1 MKQDEMKKIA
11 QFMKILLKN
20 SSGCVPQPFQM
31 IDEKAVKR
39 LDTDDMIS
47 WKIIAKEWDKI
58 STKGKKEISKLLIL
72 NSFDTAELLD
82 VTNSLLEEAKD
93 TMEFV
98 EKHPEYGKPKED
110 MNLADALSNLFSD

>member
-1 MKQDEMKKIA
+1 MKQDEMKKVA

-20 SSGCVPQPFQM
+20 SSGCVPQPFQI
-31 IDEKAVKR
+31 IDEKAAKR

-47 WKIIAKEWDKI
+47 WKIITKEWSKV
-58 STKGKKEISKLLIL
+58 SAKGKKEMSKLLLL

-82 VTNSLLEEAKD
+82 VTNDLLEDAKD

-98 EKHPEYGKPKED
+98 EKHPEYGKPRED
-110 MNLADALSNLFSD
+110 MNLSDALSNLFSD

>member
-1 MKQDEMKKIA
+1 MKQDEMRKVA

-31 IDEKAVKR
+31 IDEKAAKR
-39 LDTDDMIS
+39 LSTDDMIS
-47 WKIIAKEWDKI
+47 WKIITKEWNKV
-58 STKGKKEISKLLIL
+58 SAKGKKEISKLLLL

-82 VTNSLLEEAKD
+82 VTNDLLEDAKD

-110 MNLADALSNLFSD
+110 MNLADALSNLLSD

>member
-1 MKQDEMKKIA
+1 MKQDEMRKVA

-31 IDEKAVKR
+31 IDEKAAKR

-47 WKIIAKEWDKI
+47 WKIITKEWSKV
-58 STKGKKEISKLLIL
+58 SAKGKKEMSKLLLL

-82 VTNSLLEEAKD
+82 VTNDLLEDAKD

-98 EKHPEYGKPKED
+98 EKHPEYVKPKED
-110 MNLADALSNLFSD
+110 INLADALSNLFSD

>member
-1 MKQDEMKKIA
+1 MKQDEMKKVA

-20 SSGCVPQPFQM
+20 SSCCIPQPFQI
-31 IDEKAVKR
+31 IDKKAEER

-47 WKIIAKEWDKI
+47 WKIITKEWNKV
-58 STKGKKEISKLLIL
+58 SAKGKKEMSKLLLL

-82 VTNSLLEEAKD
+82 VTNELLEDAKD

-110 MNLADALSNLFSD
+110 MNLADALSDLFSD

>member
-20 SSGCVPQPFQM
+20 SPGCVPQPFQI

-110 MNLADALSNLFSD
+110 MNLSDALSDLLSD

>member
-1 MKQDEMKKIA
+1 MKQQEMKKFA

-20 SSGCVPQPFQM
+20 SSSCVPQPFQI

-47 WKIIAKEWDKI
+47 WKIITKEWNKV
-58 STKGKKEISKLLIL
+58 STEGKKEMSKLLLL

-82 VTNSLLEEAKD
+82 VTNDLLEEAKD
-93 TMEFV
+93 TVDFV
-98 EKHPEYGKPKED
+98 EKHPEYGKPREN
-110 MNLADALSNLFSD
+110 MNLSEALSDLLSD

>member
-1 MKQDEMKKIA
+1 MKQDEMRKVA

-31 IDEKAVKR
+31 IDEKAAKR

-82 VTNSLLEEAKD
+82 VTNDLLEDAKD

-98 EKHPEYGKPKED
+98 EKHPEYGKPRED
-110 MNLADALSNLFSD
+110 MNLADALSDLFSD

>member
-20 SSGCVPQPFQM
+20 SPSCVPQPFQI

-98 EKHPEYGKPKED
+98 EKHPEYGKSKED
-110 MNLADALSNLFSD
+110 INLADALSNLFSD

>member
-1 MKQDEMKKIA
+1 MKQDEMKKVA

-20 SSGCVPQPFQM
+20 SPSCVPQPFQI

-39 LDTDDMIS
+39 LNTDDMIS
-47 WKIIAKEWDKI
+47 WKIIAKEWDKV
-58 STKGKKEISKLLIL
+58 STKGKKEMSKLLIL

-82 VTNSLLEEAKD
+82 VTSSLLEEAKD
-93 TMEFV
+93 TMAFV

-110 MNLADALSNLFSD
+110 MNLADALSNLLSD

>member
-20 SSGCVPQPFQM
+20 SPGCVPQPFEI
-31 IDEKAVKR
+31 IDKKAEER

-93 TMEFV
+93 TIEFV
-98 EKHPEYGKPKED
+98 EKHPEYGKQKED
-110 MNLADALSNLFSD
+110 INLADALSNLFSD

>member
-20 SSGCVPQPFQM
+20 SPGCVPQPFEI
-31 IDEKAVKR
+31 IDKKAEER

-58 STKGKKEISKLLIL
+58 SIKGKKEISKLLIL

-93 TMEFV
+93 TIEFV

>member
-1 MKQDEMKKIA
+1 MKQQEMKKFA

-20 SSGCVPQPFQM
+20 SSGCIPQPFQI

-47 WKIIAKEWDKI
+47 WKIITKEWNKV
-58 STKGKKEISKLLIL
+58 SAKGKKEMSKLLLL

-82 VTNSLLEEAKD
+82 VTNDLLEEAKD
-93 TMEFV
+93 TVDFV

-110 MNLADALSNLFSD
+110 MNLADALSDLLSD

>member
-20 SSGCVPQPFQM
+20 SPGCVPQPFEI
-31 IDEKAVKR
+31 IDKKAEER

-47 WKIIAKEWDKI
+47 WKIIAKEWNKV
-58 STKGKKEISKLLIL
+58 SAEGKKEISKLLIL

-110 MNLADALSNLFSD
+110 INLADALSNLFSD

>member
-11 QFMKILLKN
+11 QFMKILLQN
-20 SSGCVPQPFQM
+20 SPGCVPQPFQI

-47 WKIIAKEWDKI
+47 WKIIAKEWDKV
-58 STKGKKEISKLLIL
+58 STKGKKEMSKLLIL

-82 VTNSLLEEAKD
+82 VTSSLLEEAKD

-110 MNLADALSNLFSD
+110 MNLADALSNLLSD

>member
-20 SSGCVPQPFQM
+20 SPGCVPQPFEI
-31 IDEKAVKR
+31 IDKKAEER

-47 WKIIAKEWDKI
+47 WKIIAKERDKI

-93 TMEFV
+93 TIEFV

-110 MNLADALSNLFSD
+110 INLADALSNLFSD

>member
-1 MKQDEMKKIA
+1 MKQDEMRKVA

-31 IDEKAVKR
+31 IDEKAAKR

-47 WKIIAKEWDKI
+47 WKIITKEWSKV
-58 STKGKKEISKLLIL
+58 SAEGKKEMSKLLLL

-82 VTNSLLEEAKD
+82 VTNDLLEDAKD

-98 EKHPEYGKPKED
+98 EKHPEYSKPKED
-110 MNLADALSNLFSD
+110 MNLADALSDLFSD